1 MQLVSMSGIYLI
13 HNPVLDL
20 PFPVLLIYMQGFLSR
35 LQDVNDSLLNIR
47 EAVEDLPDQEG
58 DSVKKLRR
66 MVDRMKPVS
75 GWVK

>member
-1 MQLVSMSGIYLI
+1 
-13 HNPVLDL
+13 
-20 PFPVLLIYMQGFLSR
+20 MQGFLFC
-35 LQDVNDSLLNIR
+35 LHDVNDSLVNIR

-75 GWVK
+75 GWVIKNIFVLSLSIE

>member
-1 MQLVSMSGIYLI
+1 MNSFNLSS
-13 HNPVLDL
+13 
-20 PFPVLLIYMQGFLSR
+20 LLILGMLIYIKGLLFR
-35 LQDVNDSLLNIR
+35 LHDVNDSLVNIR

-75 GWVK
+75 GWVIKIFSF